1 MLYQGST
8 HACYRSA
15 VPIRIRQTLGRFPAI
30 ELPGGVQL
38 WKAVGK
44 SLVVLVPAV
53 FAVQLILGFM
63 VTDVEE
69 SIAKADDL
77 HYNLMITNSLLKA
90 ERAQLLTPEQVASVA
105 GGALSLHKPEKGQVL
120 RYNRASGQFRYF

>member
-15 VPIRIRQTLGRFPAI
+15 VPIRIRQYLNRTGSI
-30 ELPGGVQL
+30 ELPGGVQV
-38 WKAVGK
+38 WKAIGK
-44 SLVVLVPAV
+44 GLVVLLPVV
-53 FAVQLILGFM
+53 LGMQLLFGHLISG
-63 VTDVEE
+63 VEE

-90 ERAQLLTPEQVASVA
+90 ERSRLLTPEQVTSVA
-105 GGALSLHKPEKGQVL
+105 GGALSLYKPEKGQVL
-120 RYNRASGQFRYF
+120 RYHRASGQFRYL